1 MIGGGRINLY
11 LHLTYLTHHTMRTS
25 VFQYPYEKVFRRTRG
40 ALNRLGMRVTS
51 IDMLRGSICA
61 ESSFS
66 LSKPSL
72 KMDLIVEEVEGQTT
86 RVTVRGLLLRQH
98 FFQKRKDIE
107 CSEAELLEALA
118 TVL

>member
-1 MIGGGRINLY
+1 MNDINLY
-11 LHLTYLTHHTMRTS
+11 LSPYLLNSSHHENFGFPVPVR
-25 VFQYPYEKVFRRTRG
+25 KVFRRTRG